1 MTLERMQ
8 MPDYTD
14 FADRLRR
21 IIIPDVPMTSMG
33 QWMLHR
39 YLVDKMHL
47 FLLIP
52 LKARMMEQTK
62 GMTDDEIRDVYS
74 KILEFFGERYSET
87 GMVKP
92 PSKIDGPQ
100 DMKLNYATSDQFYL
114 NMEAVYYTHHFI
126 RLRNGASVNF
136 VIVPSK
142 DGDPSGANRTKNR
155 RYIFFDFNAAPNDE
169 KHEKD
174 LPLSP
179 IEEWGDDLFV
189 YFQYRIDE
197 TKLAQGKYN
206 DETERKV
213 RDFIGKDRK
222 FAELF
227 SKPNNGSKTLFRQ
240 ELNKYTSHIRTG
252 VNEKYVHKNLQ
263 AHLMKE
269 LDEFIK
275 KRLLDLDFILGKV
288 KGK

>member
-1 MTLERMQ
+1 MSGFVFLQFLNVGEFVDGIVCRQ
-8 MPDYTD
+8 
-14 FADRLRR
+14 RVL
-21 IIIPDVPMTSMG
+21 
-33 QWMLHR
+33 QH
-39 YLVDKMHL
+39 LVEQCL
-47 FLLIP
+47 CLLQP
-52 LKARMMEQTK
+52 SLVNQ
-62 GMTDDEIRDVYS
+62 DES
-74 KILEFFGERYSET
+74 
-87 GMVKP
+87 
-92 PSKIDGPQ
+92 
-100 DMKLNYATSDQFYL
+100 
-114 NMEAVYYTHHFI
+114 
-126 RLRNGASVNF
+126 
-136 VIVPSK
+136 
-142 DGDPSGANRTKNR
+142 
-155 RYIFFDFNAAPNDE
+155 
-169 KHEKD
+169 
-174 LPLSP
+174 LSP